1 MYIEYRLSSRG
12 RDRQFWPKNNDTL
25 EINYNKKQYQ
35 FAIPGVIYFT
45 QSISKT
51 YDITISFDTITG
63 KQINVIVLVM
73 NSDNHHLIE
82 NKVHSFSITHELT

>member
-1 MYIEYRLSSRG
+1 MYIEYRLSSQG
-12 RDRQFWPKNNDTL
+12 TYIVNSVKSDDTL
-25 EINYNKKQYQ
+25 EIKYNRKNNQ

-51 YDITISFDTITG
+51 YDTRISFDTITG

-73 NSDNHHLIE
+73 NSDQ
-82 NKVHSFSITHELT
+82 SASIKSKYQSVLKC

>member
-1 MYIEYRLSSRG
+1 MSIDYLHVVDIVDSV
-12 RDRQFWPKNNDTL
+12 KNDDTL

-51 YDITISFDTITG
+51 YDTRISFDTIPG
-63 KQINVIVLVM
+63 KQMNVIVPVM
-73 NSDNHHLIE
+73 
-82 NKVHSFSITHELT
+82 